1 VPHTTEGLVDILHN
15 LRRRLGPAKLEKLLP
30 DVASIAMDDGL
41 RDTAK
46 ELMDHNG
53 LVVLGD
59 RVKGLLNHMTAKGIH
74 GEVQGI
80 ASNGL
85 SNLDDLF
92 RSTMF
97 EATLDQE
104 IAEAVDLDSVSIC

>member
-1 VPHTTEGLVDILHN
+1 
-15 LRRRLGPAKLEKLLP
+15 
-30 DVASIAMDDGL
+30 
-41 RDTAK
+41 
-46 ELMDHNG
+46 
-53 LVVLGD
+53 
-59 RVKGLLNHMTAKGIH
+59 MTAKGIH